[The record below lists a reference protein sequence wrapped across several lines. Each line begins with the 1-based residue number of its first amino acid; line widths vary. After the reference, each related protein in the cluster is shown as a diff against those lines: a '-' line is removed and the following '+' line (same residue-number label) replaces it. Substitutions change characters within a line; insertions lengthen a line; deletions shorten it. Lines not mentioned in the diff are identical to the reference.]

1 MISAE
6 EYREKIEAALSG
18 CFSFDEKLPQKGLAE
33 AMRYSLL
40 AGGKR
45 IRPMLVLEFCRIAGG
60 DVEKAMGAALGI
72 EMLHTYSLI
81 HDDLPC
87 MDNDALRRGKPTN
100 HIVFGESTATLAGDA
115 LQSQAFSAIM
125 HSELSDKAKVKC
137 AAILADAAGYR
148 GMCQGQYLDI
158 EAEGRRL
165 TAAELDE
172 VNAHKTGALLSA
184 ACMIGVAAAEGSE
197 AQLKTARIFGRKL
210 GLAFQIRDD
219 VLDVISSSDVL
230 GKPVGS
236 DAKEEKNTYME
247 LFGHEECDRRVRE
260 LTAEAVAALES
271 GFDDVQLLRDL
282 ALSLEKRMN

>member
-1 MISAE
+1 MLLRDYTALVNAWLEKSITG
-6 EYREKIEAALSG
+6 EY
-18 CFSFDEKLPQKGLAE
+18 GLAPS
-33 AMRYSLL
+33 MLYSLM

-45 IRPMLVLEFCRIAGG
+45 IRPVLTLEFSRLSGG
-60 DVEKAMGAALGI
+60 SIEKTLPAACAI
-72 EMLHTYSLI
+72 EMIHTYSLI

-197 AQLKTARIFGRKL
+197 AQLKTAGIFGRKL

-282 ALSLEKRMN
+282 ALSLEKRMS

>member
-1 MISAE
+1 MLLRDYTALVNAWLEKSITG
-6 EYREKIEAALSG
+6 EY
-18 CFSFDEKLPQKGLAE
+18 GLAPS
-33 AMRYSLL
+33 MLYSLM

-45 IRPMLVLEFCRIAGG
+45 IRPVLTLEFSRLSGG
-60 DVEKAMGAALGI
+60 SIEKTLPAACAI
-72 EMLHTYSLI
+72 EMIHTYSLI

-87 MDNDALRRGKPTN
+87 MDNDDLRRGKPTN

-260 LTAEAVAALES
+260 LTAEAVAALEI

-282 ALSLEKRMN
+282 ALSLEKRMS

>member
-1 MISAE
+1 MLLRDYTALVNAWLEKSITG
-6 EYREKIEAALSG
+6 EY
-18 CFSFDEKLPQKGLAE
+18 GLAPS
-33 AMRYSLL
+33 MLYSLM

-45 IRPMLVLEFCRIAGG
+45 IRPVLTLEFSRLSGG
-60 DVEKAMGAALGI
+60 SIEKTLPAACAI
-72 EMLHTYSLI
+72 EMIHTYSLI

-115 LQSQAFSAIM
+115 LQSQAYSAIM

-197 AQLKTARIFGRKL
+197 AQLKTAGIFGRKL

-282 ALSLEKRMN
+282 ALSLEKRMS

>member
-1 MISAE
+1 MLLRDYTALVNAWLEKSITG
-6 EYREKIEAALSG
+6 EY
-18 CFSFDEKLPQKGLAE
+18 GLAPS
-33 AMRYSLL
+33 MLYSLM

-45 IRPMLVLEFCRIAGG
+45 IRPVLTLEFSRLSGG
-60 DVEKAMGAALGI
+60 SIEKTLPAACAI
-72 EMLHTYSLI
+72 EMIHTYSLI

-137 AAILADAAGYR
+137 AEILADAAGYR

-282 ALSLEKRMN
+282 ALSLEKRMS

>member
-1 MISAE
+1 MLLRDYTALVNAWLEKSITG
-6 EYREKIEAALSG
+6 EY
-18 CFSFDEKLPQKGLAE
+18 GLAPS
-33 AMRYSLL
+33 MLYSLM

-45 IRPMLVLEFCRIAGG
+45 IRPVLTLEFSRLSGG
-60 DVEKAMGAALGI
+60 SIEKTLPAACAI
-72 EMLHTYSLI
+72 EMIHTYSLI

-87 MDNDALRRGKPTN
+87 MDNDDLRRGKPTN

-197 AQLKTARIFGRKL
+197 AQLKTAGIFGRKL

-282 ALSLEKRMN
+282 ALSLEKRMS

>member
-1 MISAE
+1 MLLRDYTALVNAWLEKSITG
-6 EYREKIEAALSG
+6 EY
-18 CFSFDEKLPQKGLAE
+18 GLAPS
-33 AMRYSLL
+33 MLYSLM

-45 IRPMLVLEFCRIAGG
+45 IRPVLTLEFSRLSGG
-60 DVEKAMGAALGI
+60 SIEKTLPAACAI
-72 EMLHTYSLI
+72 EMIHTYSLI

-197 AQLKTARIFGRKL
+197 AQLKTAGIFGRKL

-236 DAKEEKNTYME
+236 DAKEEKITYME

-282 ALSLEKRMN
+282 ALSLEKRMS

>member
-1 MISAE
+1 MLLRDYTALVNAWLEKSITG
-6 EYREKIEAALSG
+6 EY
-18 CFSFDEKLPQKGLAE
+18 GLAPS
-33 AMRYSLL
+33 MLYSLM

-45 IRPMLVLEFCRIAGG
+45 IRPVLTLEFSRLSGG
-60 DVEKAMGAALGI
+60 SIEKTLPVACAI
-72 EMLHTYSLI
+72 EMIHTYSLI

-115 LQSQAFSAIM
+115 LQSLAFSAIM
-125 HSELSDKAKVKC
+125 HSELPDAAKVKC

-165 TAAELDE
+165 SASELDE
-172 VNAHKTGALLSA
+172 VNAHKTGALLGA
-184 ACMIGVAAAEGSE
+184 ACMIGVAAAGGSD
-197 AQLKTARIFGRKL
+197 AQMKAAKTFGRKL

-260 LTAEAVAALES
+260 LTAEAISALES
-271 GFDDVQLLRDL
+271 GFEDVHLLKEL

>member
-1 MISAE
+1 MLLRDYTALVNAWLEKSITG
-6 EYREKIEAALSG
+6 EY
-18 CFSFDEKLPQKGLAE
+18 GLAPS
-33 AMRYSLL
+33 MLYSLM

-45 IRPMLVLEFCRIAGG
+45 IRPVLTLEFSRLSGG
-60 DVEKAMGAALGI
+60 SIEKTLPAACAI
-72 EMLHTYSLI
+72 EMIHTYSLI

-87 MDNDALRRGKPTN
+87 MDNDDLRRGKPTN

-197 AQLKTARIFGRKL
+197 AQLKTAGIFGRKL

-260 LTAEAVAALES
+260 LTAEAVAALEI

-282 ALSLEKRMN
+282 ALSLEKRMS

>member
-1 MISAE
+1 MLLRDYTALVNAWLEKSITG
-6 EYREKIEAALSG
+6 EY
-18 CFSFDEKLPQKGLAE
+18 GLAPS
-33 AMRYSLL
+33 MLYSLM

-45 IRPMLVLEFCRIAGG
+45 IRPVLTLEFSRLSGG
-60 DVEKAMGAALGI
+60 SIEKTLPAACAI
-72 EMLHTYSLI
+72 EMIHTYSLI

-87 MDNDALRRGKPTN
+87 MDNDDLRRGKPTN

-137 AAILADAAGYR
+137 AEILADAAGYR

-282 ALSLEKRMN
+282 ALSLEKRMS

>member
-1 MISAE
+1 MLLRDYTALVNAWLEKSITG
-6 EYREKIEAALSG
+6 EY
-18 CFSFDEKLPQKGLAE
+18 GLAPS
-33 AMRYSLL
+33 MLYSLM

-45 IRPMLVLEFCRIAGG
+45 IRPVLTLEFSRLSGG
-60 DVEKAMGAALGI
+60 SIEKTLPAACAI
-72 EMLHTYSLI
+72 EMIHTYSLI

-100 HIVFGESTATLAGDA
+100 HVVFGESTATLAGDA

-197 AQLKTARIFGRKL
+197 AQLKTAGIFGRKL

-282 ALSLEKRMN
+282 ALSLEKRMS